1 MPRILPDVLKNV
13 FRKPATVKYPY
24 ERIEPPEGMRG
35 KPAIDKEK
43 CISCGLC
50 VKVCPNR
57 AITLD
62 EETKK
67 PRISLSRCI
76 FCGECA
82 EVCPR
87 KAITMTKEYELAVYD
102 KAQAV
107 SE

>member
-1 MPRILPDVLKNV
+1 VL
-13 FRKPATVKYPY
+13 RKPATVKYPY
-24 ERIEPPEGMRG
+24 ERIEPPRG
-35 KPAIDKEK
+35 LRGRPVVEKEK

-50 VKVCPNR
+50 VKVCPNQ
-57 AITLD
+57 AIKLI

-82 EVCPR
+82 DACPV

-102 KAQAV
+102 KAQAI